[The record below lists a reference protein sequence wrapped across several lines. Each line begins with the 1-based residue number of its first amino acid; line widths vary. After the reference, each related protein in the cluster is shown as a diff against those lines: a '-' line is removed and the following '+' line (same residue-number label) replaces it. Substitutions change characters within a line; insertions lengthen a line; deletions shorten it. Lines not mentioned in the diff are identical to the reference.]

1 MLNGTKMFADT
12 FAANPRLGKPYAVNL
27 NTAHDEL
34 QVFEARITVEL
45 ELINVA
51 NKMDE
56 LSQITFIEMI
66 RHSFQI
72 RHTFIVIWGEIR
84 CRPNLAIATDNDG
97 AFPHSS
103 VIRYFNVRVAKE
115 HPCSTISDALGS
127 QCFLLA
133 VHKRTPFIFS
143 SSHS

>member
-1 MLNGTKMFADT
+1 MTT
-12 FAANPRLGKPYAVNL
+12 FLANPYFGKSYAVNL
-27 NTAHDEL
+27 SHAYEEL
-34 QVFEARITVEL
+34 EDLIARITIEP

-56 LSQITFIEMI
+56 LSQITFIEVI

-72 RHTFIVIWGEIR
+72 RHTFVVIWGKIR
-84 CRPNLAIATDNDG
+84 RRPNLAIATDNDG

-133 VHKRTPFIFS
+133 VHKHTPFIFS